1 MQGRGMPRPQ
11 LSRKLLLALQC
22 DTVTKGARPMN
33 KSEKERL
40 ARRQRMLA
48 REQGQA
54 PEAGIRGTSGDISL
68 RVPKPVRR
76 GAPPP
81 KTPDPAAGETAARLK
96 SLTPLYKQRQHRR
109 RVFFAV
115 VIAALAVAVV
125 VMTGTLSASLALL
138 GDTIDSAI
146 LYIDRTDGG
155 WPATTG
161 ITDPLQ
167 IEPLAGGF
175 VELGAEDVLVYSA
188 YGSKI
193 LSLQPSYARPV
204 LAVGGTRFAVYNRA
218 GNELTVCSRTRTLY
232 SQNFDSGILLCA
244 MSNNNSLAVVTESG
258 RYAAQVR
265 IYDPSMRQ
273 TYSWE
278 MTQSDGTPI
287 AVDFAPDSR
296 KFAAGMLAARE
307 GQLSCSVYFMSTDA
321 DTEGPVYTAQQG
333 SMLLRLDW
341 QSESRVMAVFDTYI
355 AVLDPRTGTET
366 ARYDFGGATLQSA
379 APGRRQTALLLNV
392 RGGNSLVTLDE
403 NLAAMAEIPARQA
416 FGVSATDTDI
426 YLLCPN
432 AVECFG
438 YDGVQKWVQS
448 SLDARPLA
456 VLDAA
461 QTLVFTGSRASVLE
475 APN

>member
-1 MQGRGMPRPQ
+1 
-11 LSRKLLLALQC
+11 
-22 DTVTKGARPMN
+22 MN
-33 KSEKERL
+33 KAEKERL

-68 RVPKPVRR
+68 RTPQPVRR

-81 KTPDPAAGETAARLK
+81 KVPDDPAAGETAARIK
-96 SLTPLYKQRQHRR
+96 ALTPLYKQRQHRR
-109 RVFFAV
+109 RVFLAV
-115 VIAALAVAVV
+115 LIAVLAVAVV
-125 VMTGTLSASLALL
+125 VTTGALSASLALL
-138 GDTIDSAI
+138 GDTVDSAI
-146 LYIDRTDGG
+146 LYIDRSDGG
-155 WPATTG
+155 WPANTG

-167 IEPLAGGF
+167 VEPLAGGF

-204 LAVGGTRFAVYNRA
+204 LAVGGTHFAVYNRA

-232 SQNFDSGILLCA
+232 SQSFDNSILLCA

-265 IYDPSMRQ
+265 VFDPSMRQ

-287 AVDFAPDSR
+287 AVDFSPDSR
-296 KFAAGMLAARE
+296 RFAAGMLAARD
-307 GQLSCSVYFMSTDA
+307 GQLSCSVYFMDTDA
-321 DTEGPVYTAQQG
+321 DAEGPVYTAQQG

-341 QSESRVMAVFDTYI
+341 QSESRVMAVFDTYL
-355 AVLDPRTGTET
+355 AVLDPRTGAET
-366 ARYDFGGATLQSA
+366 ARYEFGGAALQSA

-403 NLAAMAEIPARQA
+403 NLAPMAEIPARQA

-432 AVECFG
+432 AVECYG
-438 YDGVQKWVQS
+438 YDGVQKWVQGGLS
-448 SLDARPLA
+448 ARPLA
-456 VLDAA
+456 VLNAA
-461 QTLVFTGSRASVLE
+461 QTLVFTGSRVEVLE
-475 APN
+475 KPSP

>member
-1 MQGRGMPRPQ
+1 VTPYRAPAWLPGGQLQTLWPALHARRVAGPRIAYRRERWDTPDGDFVDVDWLEPAAPPGAPLLVLFHGLEGSSRSHYAEAFAGWARSHGVGLAVPHFRGCSGEPNRAPRAYH
-11 LSRKLLLALQC
+11 SGDFAEVGWLLARFQ
-22 DTVTKGARPMN
+22 GAQR
-33 KSEKERL
+33 
-40 ARRQRMLA
+40 AR
-48 REQGQA
+48 
-54 PEAGIRGTSGDISL
+54 
-68 RVPKPVRR
+68 
-76 GAPPP
+76 
-81 KTPDPAAGETAARLK
+81 
-96 SLTPLYKQRQHRR
+96 
-109 RVFFAV
+109 
-115 VIAALAVAVV
+115 
-125 VMTGTLSASLALL
+125 
-138 GDTIDSAI
+138 
-146 LYIDRTDGG
+146 GG
-155 WPATTG
+155 G
-161 ITDPLQ
+161 
-167 IEPLAGGF
+167 
-175 VELGAEDVLVYSA
+175 
-188 YGSKI
+188 
-193 LSLQPSYARPV
+193 PV

-296 KFAAGMLAARE
+296 KFAAGMLAARD

-448 SLDARPLA
+448 GLDARPLA

>member
-1 MQGRGMPRPQ
+1 
-11 LSRKLLLALQC
+11 
-22 DTVTKGARPMN
+22 MN

-76 GAPPP
+76 SAPPP

-296 KFAAGMLAARE
+296 KFAAGMLAARD
-307 GQLSCSVYFMSTDA
+307 GQLSCSVYFMDTDA

>member
-1 MQGRGMPRPQ
+1 
-11 LSRKLLLALQC
+11 
-22 DTVTKGARPMN
+22 MN
-33 KSEKERL
+33 
-40 ARRQRMLA
+40 RQQEYWELI
-48 REQGQA
+48 RELDQA
-54 PEAGIRGTSGDISL
+54 PSALDGTALRAKARAKRRRMGKRWGISL
-68 RVPKPVRR
+68 
-76 GAPPP
+76 GS
-81 KTPDPAAGETAARLK
+81 AAGVCAAFVLAVNAMPTFALACANVPVLRELAAAVAFSP
-96 SLTPLYKQRQHRR
+96 SLSA
-109 RVFFAV
+109 AV
-115 VIAALAVAVV
+115 EHDYVQYIGQSQTFEDTTLTLEYVIADQQQMVV
-125 VMTGTLSASLALL
+125 F
-138 GDTIDSAI
+138 
-146 LYIDRTDGG
+146 YRTDGG

-307 GQLSCSVYFMSTDA
+307 GQLSCSVYFMNTDA

-341 QSESRVMAVFDTYI
+341 QSESRVIAVFDTYI